1 MKSFLIFVSGIIVGA
16 GASYVILKNKKEE
29 EINEAYREARE
40 YGKNRAEA
48 TKEDSEQIDDLD
60 NNSDESEEVN
70 EKIDGVEQ
78 IINNNGYSS
87 VPDEPNK
94 KTSSLTPFII
104 SPAEFGMDDDMEI
117 NTIYYYEATTDGVNL
132 EDVLVDENNHE
143 IRDVEDLLG
152 MSISD
157 IVSHYGE
164 YEEGS
169 VYIRN
174 PKLNIDYEIVR
185 EIAYYEPN

>member
-40 YGKNRAEA
+40 YGKNRTEI
-48 TKEDSEQIDDLD
+48 TKEDDEQIDDVG
-60 NNSDESEEVN
+60 NNSDESEEEN
-70 EKIDGVEQ
+70 EMKH
-78 IINNNGYSS
+78 IINDSGYSS

-104 SPAEFGMDDDMEI
+104 PPEEFGIDDDMEI
-117 NTIYYYEATTDGVNL
+117 STIYYYEATTDGVNL
-132 EDVLVDENNHE
+132 EDVLVDEYNDE
-143 IRDVEDLLG
+143 IHDVEDLLG

-174 PKLNIDYEIVR
+174 PKLNVDYEIVR

>member
-1 MKSFLIFVSGIIVGA
+1 MKSFLIFVGGIIVGA
-16 GASYVILKNKKEE
+16 GASYAILKNKKEE

-40 YGKNRAEA
+40 YGKNRAE
-48 TKEDSEQIDDLD
+48 TTMGD
-60 NNSDESEEVN
+60 NLDESEEEN
-70 EKIDGVEQ
+70 EKIDDVEQ
-78 IINNNGYSS
+78 IINDNGYSS

-104 SPAEFGMDDDMEI
+104 PPAEFGMDDDMEI

-132 EDVLVDENNHE
+132 EDVLVDENNYE